1 VLTIGM
7 GPVLIAAICGPIL
20 GGWLTDSFGWQ
31 SIFLI
36 NIPIG
41 LLALVAAGLVL
52 PEDDPSPAESLD
64 IIGMSLLSAGVVL
77 LLCGVSPLAGRG
89 TIAGANAW
97 FPATVGL
104 VLLGAF
110 VIHALRRAD
119 RTPIDLRLLR
129 NRDVA
134 ATNAIRFPFAIT
146 FSGCRLLF
154 PAYFQQVLSKAPLES
169 GLLLIPQ
176 TLAVATVMP
185 IAARLR
191 ARRGPRG
198 MALAGTAL
206 TVIGIGVF
214 LSGMSRY
221 HVDLTVPVAGLAMFG
236 AGGGCVMAPASRS
249 TVHTLNSSEA
259 AYGAT
264 LFNVNHNVAASF
276 GATLLSAILTSRLSG
291 GAVDHVADGLSRA
304 PTPGCAWWR

>member
-1 VLTIGM
+1 LGVIAVLAGPEYRGAGGISGIARARRRNIHTATARHLGTCGRSGTIGRVLTIGM

-119 RTPIDLRLLR
+119 
-129 NRDVA
+129 
-134 ATNAIRFPFAIT
+134 
-146 FSGCRLLF
+146 
-154 PAYFQQVLSKAPLES
+154 
-169 GLLLIPQ
+169 
-176 TLAVATVMP
+176 
-185 IAARLR
+185 
-191 ARRGPRG
+191 ARRSICG
-198 MALAGTAL
+198 
-206 TVIGIGVF
+206 
-214 LSGMSRY
+214 Y
-221 HVDLTVPVAGLAMFG
+221 
-236 AGGGCVMAPASRS
+236 
-249 TVHTLNSSEA
+249 
-259 AYGAT
+259 
-264 LFNVNHNVAASF
+264 
-276 GATLLSAILTSRLSG
+276 
-291 GAVDHVADGLSRA
+291 
-304 PTPGCAWWR
+304 